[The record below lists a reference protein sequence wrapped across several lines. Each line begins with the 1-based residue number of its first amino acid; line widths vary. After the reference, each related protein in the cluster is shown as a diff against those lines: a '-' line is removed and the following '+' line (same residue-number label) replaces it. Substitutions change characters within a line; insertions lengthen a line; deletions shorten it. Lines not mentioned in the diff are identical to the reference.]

1 MESFLRMK
9 SKLLM
14 TIAVLLIAGSSVV
27 AQTGSAGSGQAA
39 KQSGGEAG
47 GPATKA
53 GGPVPKMKVAIVDW
67 QIFKVRVGELKAKY
81 DKLDTEFQGR
91 RQQLQ
96 SMQTKLEAQNKTLQE
111 GKNLTPQQAQRLTED
126 IEEQKKLYNR
136 TLEDAETM
144 ARKREQEETDAIYE
158 KLSKSLNDY
167 CVKNGITTVFDLRR
181 LQETRLVV
189 YASETA
195 NITEDFIKEYNKANP
210 SAAPAA
216 STPKP

>member
-1 MESFLRMK
+1 MK
-9 SKLLM
+9 IKLLL
-14 TIAVLLIAGSSVV
+14 TIAVLLIAGSSVL
-27 AQTGSAGSGQAA
+27 AQTESAGSGQAA
-39 KQSGGEAG
+39 KQPGGA
-47 GPATKA
+47 P

-67 QIFKVRVGELKAKY
+67 QIFKIKVGELKAKY